1 MAEGERF
8 LTAPNLLTLSRVPIA
23 ALLWLRP
30 YSPAY
35 VLSLMFLAG
44 VTDVLDGWLQR
55 RTLKA
60 EGRSADQAP
69 RTGLWL
75 DPICDKTFALSVLAL
90 VWVTR
95 RPEAYL
101 LLLIAAREIIQ
112 IVEAFVWKLAPVF
125 KSRSFDFQASLSG
138 KLTTIGQFF
147 AIAAILTGHP
157 SQVPLALVTG
167 ALGIATAV
175 FYFLR
180 AWRDGKKGTL
190 MTK

>member
-1 MAEGERF
+1 MAVGERF
-8 LTAPNLLTLSRVPIA
+8 LTVPNLLTLSRIPIA
-23 ALLWLRP
+23 ALIWLRP

-35 VLSLMFLAG
+35 VISLMFLAG
-44 VTDVLDGWLQR
+44 VTDVLDGWLVR
-55 RTLKA
+55 RALKA
-60 EGRSADQAP
+60 EGRSADAAP
-69 RTGLWL
+69 RTGVWL

-95 RPEAYL
+95 RPEAWL

-112 IVEAFVWKLAPVF
+112 IVEAFVWELAPVF

-157 SQVPLALVTG
+157 SQVSLALLTG
-167 ALGIATAV
+167 ALGIATAA
-175 FYFLR
+175 FYFMR
-180 AWRDGKKGTL
+180 AWREVKGEKGKQL
-190 MTK
+190 